1 MMSSDAYLQM
11 ERDEMMHNLNA
22 KVTEVEGLRHSRED
36 LSKKIKQQD
45 EHLSQVCFSHIGVF
59 CSLIYS
65 CLLS

>member
-1 MMSSDAYLQM
+1 
-11 ERDEMMHNLNA
+11 MMHNLNS

-59 CSLIYS
+59 CSLI
-65 CLLS
+65 LSEYK